1 LKFEDDYVIVVT
13 VLSKHDARYIAVFLK
28 NVWWTLLMLELL
40 AFVVV
45 VVAHIEVEEIR
56 YLIVEIAVF
65 NIHQNTVK
73 YQNSVIA
80 EFIFLVC

>member
-1 LKFEDDYVIVVT
+1 
-13 VLSKHDARYIAVFLK
+13 
-28 NVWWTLLMLELL
+28 MLELL

-73 YQNSVIA
+73 YQNSVIV